1 MQEVR
6 LGGLQGGGRSMEKV
20 PQGADDTQWMLD
32 DKVQILGFQLVT
44 DCKGRLQNG
53 QASQRNSFT
62 QQTGLR
68 SRY

>member
-1 MQEVR
+1 M
-6 LGGLQGGGRSMEKV
+6 

>member
-44 DCKGRLQNG
+44 DCKGVFRMGRPAKEIALHSKP
-53 QASQRNSFT
+53 A
-62 QQTGLR
+62 
-68 SRY
+68 